1 MIREIESKNEVDIE
15 IPLGFIVFC
24 DMDGTLVDT
33 DYANYLSY
41 RQAVIEATCGKHD
54 VEFTSERINR
64 EGLKNQLPFLTATQY
79 EVIAALKEILQNPP
93 QCLVHVSMQWHP
105 HRP

>member
-1 MIREIESKNEVDIE
+1 MPTGIQAMIREIESKNEVDIE

-54 VEFTSERINR
+54 VEFTGERINR

-79 EVIAALKEILQNPP
+79 EVIAALKAE
-93 QCLVHVSMQWHP
+93 
-105 HRP
+105 

>member
-54 VEFTSERINR
+54 V
-64 EGLKNQLPFLTATQY
+64 KANQGTDHGITTDGRR
-79 EVIAALKEILQNPP
+79 PP
-93 QCLVHVSMQWHP
+93 AR
-105 HRP
+105 RPTPGC